1 MKNASGYRQ
10 LSASLSLRTPR
21 PSIVAL
27 SACLFAAGVGASG
40 AQTDSSVS
48 QAHTASACANYGGWM
63 AVKTGQSIGREQ
75 LYRDLVAKN
84 GVVLLGESHT
94 DADHHRVQLQILA
107 ALHGGGAKLVMGF
120 EAFPRRLQSVL
131 DDWVDGKLT
140 EEAFLKAAEWRQVWG
155 YDAALYMPLFQF
167 ARLNRIPMVALNVN
181 RSLVAQVGQ
190 EGWDGVPVSDRE
202 GLSDPAPASAG
213 YQREL
218 ARVYAVK
225 KALGP
230 EGLDRLSNSKEAP
243 PPEPDEA
250 ALAEAMKE
258 PDFKRFVEAQLTW
271 DRAMGEALAS
281 AKAKFPGATVV
292 GILGSGHVER
302 GYGVPHQLAALGIA
316 GTASLIPA
324 SVDEACKVVGTS
336 FADAVFTL
344 PRHEEIAPPER
355 PRLGVLLA
363 QGDGGPRINRVVGD
377 SVAEAAGLKAG
388 DHVVRAAGLEMRNPD
403 DLVEV
408 VGRQAP
414 GTWLPLSIRR
424 DGEEIEVLAK
434 FPPRPRQD
442 P

>member
-1 MKNASGYRQ
+1 
-10 LSASLSLRTPR
+10 
-21 PSIVAL
+21 
-27 SACLFAAGVGASG
+27 
-40 AQTDSSVS
+40 
-48 QAHTASACANYGGWM
+48 
-63 AVKTGQSIGREQ
+63 
-75 LYRDLVAKN
+75 
-84 GVVLLGESHT
+84 
-94 DADHHRVQLQILA
+94 
-107 ALHGGGAKLVMGF
+107 
-120 EAFPRRLQSVL
+120 
-131 DDWVDGKLT
+131 
-140 EEAFLKAAEWRQVWG
+140 
-155 YDAALYMPLFQF
+155 
-167 ARLNRIPMVALNVN
+167 
-181 RSLVAQVGQ
+181 
-190 EGWDGVPVSDRE
+190 
-202 GLSDPAPASAG
+202 
-213 YQREL
+213 
-218 ARVYAVK
+218 
-225 KALGP
+225 
-230 EGLDRLSNSKEAP
+230 
-243 PPEPDEA
+243 
-250 ALAEAMKE
+250 MKE

-316 GTASLIPA
+316 GAASLIPA

-424 DGEEIEVLAK
+424 DGEEIEILAK